1 MDGYIRL
8 PRQPVDMAATER
20 PTFRMGHLTVVPTN
34 FESADVDALEDRA
47 DRESGTADR

>member
-8 PRQPVDMAATER
+8 PRQPVDMAVTER

-34 FESADVDALEDRA
+34 FDPADVDALAERA
-47 DRESGTADR
+47 DRGSATADR